1 MPCSRRSASVVPN
14 SDNRMQHP
22 RGNAIGS
29 ACRRYERHPVCCEID
44 GEIFSGNYWVAGMIL
59 VVSTATGGASRQLAN
74 SGPEDLARILLKN
87 LVLSNRAGA
96 PVTAL
101 LR

>member
-1 MPCSRRSASVVPN
+1 
-14 SDNRMQHP
+14 MQYP

-29 ACRRYERHPVCCEID
+29 ACRRYARHPVSCEID

-87 LVLSNRAGA
+87 LVLAKRAGA
-96 PVTAL
+96 PAEVL